1 MKRLLVFSAYYE
13 PEIASSLYL
22 ASNLYEDFS
31 RNGWKVDL
39 FVPIPTRGVDDATR
53 KYYKSHKIEN
63 KENLTIHRVSLMR
76 EGKGT
81 IGRAFRYILMNIIF
95 IYKGLTTKADAIFV
109 QSTPPTQGAM
119 AAIIKKIKKIPFVYN
134 LQDIFPDSMIT
145 MGMITKKSAIYKFG
159 RIIENFT
166 YKNADKIIV
175 ISNDMK
181 ENLIKK
187 GVLDDKISVISNWI
201 ETDIVKPI
209 KKSENYMYD
218 KFNLNP
224 NDFHVVYAGNLGH
237 AQNIEVIINAA
248 KFLEGYKKIKFVIF
262 GKGNQEE
269 KYKNMASKLKCEN
282 IVFLPIQ
289 PYDKVSYVYSLADA
303 SIVSCKKGFGGS
315 AMPSKTWSIM
325 ATGTPVLASFD
336 EGTDMEKIISLNN
349 LGLFSNADD
358 VNKLVNN
365 IKYLYFNKKETKKM
379 GENARVYVEKNVSRQ
394 VCIFHYLNIIRS
406 VYH

>member
-22 ASNLYEDFS
+22 SSNLYEDFS

-145 MGMITKKSAIYKFG
+145 MGMITKKSVIYKFG

-181 ENLIKK
+181 KNLIKK

-209 KKSENYMYD
+209 KKSENYIYD

-224 NDFHVVYAGNLGH
+224 NDFHVVYAGNLGY

-248 KFLEGYKKIKFVIF
+248 KFLEEYKKIKFVIF
-262 GKGNQEE
+262 GKGTQEE
-269 KYKNMASKLKCEN
+269 KYKNMASKLKSKN
-282 IVFLPIQ
+282 IIFLPIQ
-289 PYDKVSYVYSLADA
+289 PYDKVAYVYSLGDA

-315 AMPSKTWSIM
+315 AMPSKTWNIM
-325 ATGTPVLASFD
+325 ASGTPVLASFD
-336 EGTDMEKIISLNN
+336 AGTDMEKIILLNK
-349 LGLFSNADD
+349 LGLFSDANDID
-358 VNKLVNN
+358 SLVNN
-365 IKYLYFNKKETKKM
+365 IKYLYLNKKEAKSM
-379 GENARVYVEKNVSRQ
+379 GENARMYAKLNVSRNLCTKQ
-394 VCIFHYLNIIRS
+394 YIEIINNI
-406 VYH
+406 